1 MYQTGNNKAST
12 KRRSGIRVAYI
23 HLGCFAFLCKQGKS
37 EGFDSCDRPSKLTQ
51 IRFKLPIFQPVW
63 PWNLTDD
70 LKKLKGTSSTLHQA
84 LYIISNP
91 SVNSNW
97 SYCPETLNSGQN
109 LWFFVPCDLQIWWM
123 TLKNNRTPLLCCFKL
138 CASFHSHLWIQTK
151 VTVQKPSIRVKI
163 GHFVSRVTI
172 TFDG

>member
-1 MYQTGNNKAST
+1 MNNANNVFNFTETISINSMYQTGNSKAST

-23 HLGCFAFLCKQGKS
+23 HLGIFFAFLCKQGKS
-37 EGFDSCDRPSKLTQ
+37 GGFDSCDRPSKLTQ

-63 PWNLTDD
+63 PWNLMDD
-70 LKKLKGTSSTLHQA
+70 LEKLNGISSTLHQA

-109 LWFFVPCDLQIWWM
+109 LWFFCPVWPWNLMDDLEKQ
-123 TLKNNRTPLLCCFKL
+123 
-138 CASFHSHLWIQTK
+138 
-151 VTVQKPSIRVKI
+151 
-163 GHFVSRVTI
+163 
-172 TFDG
+172 